1 MSSTFN
7 ALVRF
12 DILAR
17 DVEVS
22 VGGRVEPEALD
33 ELCEVIERSVKIS
46 GKHASVDLTDAD
58 VAPRTVELITRRC
71 RDIAVI
77 ADRRPAGV

>member
-22 VGGRVEPEALD
+22 VGGRVEPDALD
-33 ELCEVIERSVKIS
+33 ELCQVIERCVSIS
-46 GKHASVDLTDAD
+46 GKNACVDLTDAD
-58 VAPRTVELITRRC
+58 VAPRTVELISRRC
-71 RDIAVI
+71 GDIAVI
-77 ADRRPAGV
+77 SAGGPA

>member
-17 DVEVS
+17 DVEVN
-22 VGGRVEPEALD
+22 VGGRVDVEAF
-33 ELCEVIERSVKIS
+33 EEFCQVIESSVTLT
-46 GKHASVDLTDAD
+46 GKRAAVNLKDAD
-58 VAPRTVELITRRC
+58 VAPHALELISRRC
-71 RDIAVI
+71 GDIAEFST
-77 ADRRPAGV
+77 AGRG

>member
-22 VGGRVEPEALD
+22 VGGRVDVEALD
-33 ELCEVIERSVKIS
+33 ELCQVIERSVSIT
-46 GKHASVDLTDAD
+46 GKHASVNLKDAQ
-58 VAPRTVELITRRC
+58 VAPRTLELISERC
-71 RDIAVI
+71 GDIAEFSTAV
-77 ADRRPAGV
+77 PA

>member
-1 MSSTFN
+1 VSTSTFN

-22 VGGRVEPEALD
+22 VGGRVEVEALD
-33 ELCEVIERSVKIS
+33 ELCEVIERSVSIT
-46 GKHASVDLTDAD
+46 GKHANVDLTDAE
-58 VAPRTVELITRRC
+58 VAPRALELMCLRC
-71 RDIAVI
+71 GEI
-77 ADRRPAGV
+77 ADFATDQPG